1 MVTGPQFIDVG
12 GGSFYLT
19 NLVFVSEAD
28 TAWNVEIQ
36 TLNNWGGTGDEDY
49 TWTGAGW
56 EDADGN
62 PATDVTLAPGKGLW
76 VYNYTGSA
84 VTFQSAGQVK
94 ETDVNYPLDT
104 DGGAV
109 AIVNP
114 FPTNLAL
121 NDITFVTEAD
131 TAWNI
136 EIQTLNNW
144 GGTGDEDYTWT
155 GSGWEDADGN
165 PATNVSFAP
174 GKGLWVYNYTGAE
187 VGFYMPAPEL

>member
-1 MVTGPQFIDVG
+1 MHSPIFVKQKHTLFIAKSQWLHQHRIPLASVKTFAKNENYFQIRSPKITALLCPFPALSHAETPRFSRNCVESTIVGYNGSALDEDGGAVVTGPQFIDVG

-76 VYNYTGSA
+76 VYNFSG
-84 VTFQSAGQVK
+84 
-94 ETDVNYPLDT
+94 E
-104 DGGAV
+104 
-109 AIVNP
+109 AI
-114 FPTNLAL
+114 
-121 NDITFVTEAD
+121 
-131 TAWNI
+131 
-136 EIQTLNNW
+136 
-144 GGTGDEDYTWT
+144 
-155 GSGWEDADGN
+155 
-165 PATNVSFAP
+165 
-174 GKGLWVYNYTGAE
+174 
-187 VGFYMPAPEL
+187 GFHIPAPEL